1 MAVRPITI
9 IGHKALHQP
18 TKKVREVTDEIRTL
32 VDDMFDTMEAAEG
45 VGLAANQVGV
55 RWRIFVYDCTHDP
68 EAGPDARGVVVN
80 PVLEKEHVSPLSAD
94 AEADHEGCLSVPG
107 ESFPTARSDWARVT
121 GTDLDGNAI
130 SVEGTGLL
138 GRCLQHETDHLD
150 GHLYVER
157 LSPEDKRR
165 ARDAIKE
172 RGWEDQRILKWDPT
186 TQKAEKV

>member
-94 AEADHEGCLSVPG
+94 PEADHEGCLSVPG

>member
-68 EAGPDARGVVVN
+68 EAGLDARGVVVN

-94 AEADHEGCLSVPG
+94 PEADHEGCLSVPG

-172 RGWEDQRILKWDPT
+172 RGWEDERILKWDPT

>member
-18 TKKVREVTDEIRTL
+18 TKKVRDVTDEIRTL

-94 AEADHEGCLSVPG
+94 PEADHEGCLSVPG

-172 RGWEDQRILKWDPT
+172 RGWEDQRILKWDPS

>member
-18 TKKVREVTDEIRTL
+18 TKKVRDVTDEIRTL

-80 PVLEKEHVSPLSAD
+80 PALEKEHVSPLSAD
-94 AEADHEGCLSVPG
+94 PEADHEGCLSVPG

-121 GTDLDGNAI
+121 GTDLDGNPI

-172 RGWEDQRILKWDPT
+172 RGWEDQRILKWDPS

>member
-94 AEADHEGCLSVPG
+94 PEADHEGCLSVPG

-172 RGWEDQRILKWDPT
+172 RGWEDERILKWDPT

>member
-94 AEADHEGCLSVPG
+94 PEADHEGCLSVPG

-172 RGWEDQRILKWDPT
+172 RGWEDERILKWDPS

>member
-80 PVLEKEHVSPLSAD
+80 PMLEKEHVSPLSAD
-94 AEADHEGCLSVPG
+94 PEADHEGCLSVPG

>member
-94 AEADHEGCLSVPG
+94 PEADLEGCLSVPG

-172 RGWEDQRILKWDPT
+172 RGWEDERILKWDPS

>member
-32 VDDMFDTMEAAEG
+32 VEDMFDTMEAAEG

-68 EAGPDARGVVVN
+68 EAGKDARGVVIN
-80 PVLEKEHVSPLSAD
+80 PVLEKHHVSPLAAD
-94 AEADHEGCLSVPG
+94 PEMDHEGCLSVPG

-121 GTDLDGNAI
+121 GTDLD
-130 SVEGTGLL
+130 
-138 GRCLQHETDHLD
+138 
-150 GHLYVER
+150 
-157 LSPEDKRR
+157 LSL
-165 ARDAIKE
+165 IH
-172 RGWEDQRILKWDPT
+172 I
-186 TQKAEKV
+186 

>member
-32 VDDMFDTMEAAEG
+32 VADMFDTMEAAEG

-94 AEADHEGCLSVPG
+94 PEADHEGCLSVPG

-172 RGWEDQRILKWDPT
+172 RGWEDERILKWDPT

>member
-94 AEADHEGCLSVPG
+94 PEADQEGCLSVPG